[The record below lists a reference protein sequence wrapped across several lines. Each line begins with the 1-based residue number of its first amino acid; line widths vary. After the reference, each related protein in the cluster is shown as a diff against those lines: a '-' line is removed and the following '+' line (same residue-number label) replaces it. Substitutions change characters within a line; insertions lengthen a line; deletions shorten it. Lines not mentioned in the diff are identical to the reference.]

1 MWLLIILLIAE
12 HAESFLRSGNV
23 RKTLVPNSAIRRQNS
38 RGDLK
43 CNFAKSIDAIV
54 SQDSDSAFQYPSSQ
68 SNRWFRS
75 DNRIRTRLLMSTT
88 SSSSS
93 IAITTS
99 TVSTSSLDSLSTPPP
114 PSSSSSLGLT
124 PPAFPIVSSGAKIVA
139 ISQSRTALEA
149 VNAVRTLAEQRSA
162 ILTKAEIDSIPQLMI
177 YFLTIAEN
185 EAKERFERKGRD
197 MKYKTYLS
205 SYLLADCAWGTGTI
219 QNGFPLCFYSILLF
233 SLSAFSS
240 LLPPLGFSLISFL
253 PSPIYCIIN
262 FHFFISSIMTTQVHY
277 K

>member
-12 HAESFLRSGNV
+12 HAESFLRSGNF
-23 RKTLVPNSAIRRQNS
+23 RKTFFPNSAIRRQNS

-43 CNFAKSIDAIV
+43 CNFAKPFDAIV
-54 SQDSDSAFQYPSSQ
+54 SQDSDSAFRYPSFQ

-93 IAITTS
+93 IAITAS
-99 TVSTSSLDSLSTPPP
+99 AVSTSSPDSVSTL
-114 PSSSSSLGLT
+114 PSSTSSSLGLT
-124 PPAFPIVSSGAKIVA
+124 PPTFPIVSSGTKIVA

-149 VNAVRTLAEQRSA
+149 VNAVRTLAEQKGA
-162 ILTKAEIDSIPQLMI
+162 TLTKAEIESIPQLMI

-219 QNGFPLCFYSILLF
+219 QNGFPLCFYSLLLF